1 MNNFEFYAPTRM
13 IFGRDTQKSVGSV
26 IKEYGYNKVL
36 LHYGGGSIKKT
47 GLYDEVVRSLRGAGV
62 EFAELG
68 GVEPNPKLSLVLQGE
83 KLCREEGIELVL
95 AVGGGSAIDSAKL
108 IAVAAQ
114 NDGDPWDF
122 SMKKREPKGALPVG
136 VILTLS
142 ASGSEMSSSA
152 VITNQNGLLK
162 RGYSSPYH
170 RPLFAICNPE
180 LTYTVDK
187 FQTGCG
193 IVDIM
198 MHTMERYFSNSAD
211 TDLTDRIAE
220 SLIRSAVDVGRVV
233 IANPQDYDAR
243 ATLMWAS
250 SLSHNDLTGVGRAVF
265 MAVHQMEHEL
275 SGMYDFVAHGAGLSV
290 LFPAWAKYVYKS
302 NPQRFAQYAVRV
314 WNCEPCSD
322 AEQTALEGIMCTERY
337 FEEIGMPTRLSQLGV
352 GSEGITSESIAEMA
366 DKCSFYGGRTLP
378 GYVELDA
385 SGIRT
390 VFELAL

>member
-1 MNNFEFYAPTRM
+1 MNNFEYYAPTRM
-13 IFGRDTQKSVGSV
+13 IFGRDTQKNVGGI
-26 IKEYGYNKVL
+26 IKQYGYNKVL

-47 GLYDEVVRSLRGAGV
+47 GLYDAVKLSIRGAGV
-62 EFAELG
+62 EFIELG
-68 GVEPNPKLSLVLQGE
+68 GVEPNPKLSLVLEGD
-83 KLCREEGIELVL
+83 KICRENGIELVL
-95 AVGGGSAIDSAKL
+95 AVGGGSVIDSAKL
-108 IAVAAQ
+108 IAIAAK

-122 SMKKREPKGALPVG
+122 SLKKRNPTAALPIG

-152 VITNQNGLLK
+152 VITNQDGLLK
-162 RGYSSPYH
+162 RGYSTSFH

-180 LTYTVDK
+180 LTYTVNN

-198 MHTMERYFSNSAD
+198 MHTLERYFSNSAD

-220 SLIRSAVDVGRVV
+220 SLIRSTIDAGRVA
-233 IANPQDYDAR
+233 IGNPQDYDAR

-250 SLSHNDLTGVGRAVF
+250 SLSHNDLTGMGRNVF

-290 LFPAWAKYVYKS
+290 LFPAWAKYVYKQ
-302 NPQRFAQYAVRV
+302 NPKRFAQYAERV
-314 WNCEPCSD
+314 WGCAEGG
-322 AEQTALEGIMCTERY
+322 AIEQTALEGIMRTERF

-352 GSEGITSESIAEMA
+352 SGDGITEMA
-366 DKCSFYGGRTLP
+366 DKCTFHGGRTLP
-378 GYVELDA
+378 GYIELDA
-385 SGIRT
+385 AGIRA